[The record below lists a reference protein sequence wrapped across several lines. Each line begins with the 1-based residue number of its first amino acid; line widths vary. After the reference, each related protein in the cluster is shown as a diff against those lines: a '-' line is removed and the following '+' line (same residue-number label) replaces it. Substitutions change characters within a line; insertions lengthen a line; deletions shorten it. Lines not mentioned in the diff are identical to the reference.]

1 MAGIVKKIG
10 KITRYE
16 TTAYVGTKRIVDL
29 DRASDPPPS
38 SVVIR
43 DKR

>member
-1 MAGIVKKIG
+1 
-10 KITRYE
+10 
-16 TTAYVGTKRIVDL
+16 VGSKRIVDL
-29 DRASDPPPS
+29 DRASDPPPP